1 MDIHEPI
8 DFETQVKRAKK
19 AKALADEICQSAEE
33 TQQKRLKIEHEHKL
47 KLQHFLSRIK
57 ISFNKK
63 CKCNIT
69 PKDFFSTV
77 KVFFSKIEPKV
88 NLCQIS
94 NSKELF
100 IQPESRGKIPHY
112 LKLEKRRFYTRLHRR
127 KLLPKPRDQ
136 FDVCK

>member
-1 MDIHEPI
+1 MCISWALPVGYFKPYSKKVI
-8 DFETQVKRAKK
+8 PNQKKRWY
-19 AKALADEICQSAEE
+19 
-33 TQQKRLKIEHEHKL
+33 KISKVLGIKWWVWL
-47 KLQHFLSRIK
+47 KLQHFLSRRK
-57 ISFNKK
+57 ISINKK